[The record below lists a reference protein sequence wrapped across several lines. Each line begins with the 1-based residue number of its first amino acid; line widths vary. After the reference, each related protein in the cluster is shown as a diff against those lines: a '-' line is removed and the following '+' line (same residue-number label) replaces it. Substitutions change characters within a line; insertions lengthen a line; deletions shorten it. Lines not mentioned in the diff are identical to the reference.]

1 MARVRNLVGLA
12 TGESTNTSPERLF
25 QSFPERRVYGRRIND
40 LRRQRRGSHTSHKLN
55 MLPQSESQFGED
67 GFQLRLFRRNSPAAQ
82 KSDSIFESRTLGHLN
97 QNAIPERM
105 RLYTI
110 FCSRAAHA
118 LVFVPFKLITQLG
131 YQLHQLAAVS
141 FGRGFGCKLLPTLSL
156 MGFVAAHA
164 HLQMRQVHTF
174 YDVPLRQARHK
185 AYLRE
190 RATPP
195 GCILEIPFLSSVAIQ
210 LPEPLVLRIADP
222 SITWLKSCGNGR
234 RQPRW

>member
-1 MARVRNLVGLA
+1 
-12 TGESTNTSPERLF
+12 
-25 QSFPERRVYGRRIND
+25 
-40 LRRQRRGSHTSHKLN
+40 
-55 MLPQSESQFGED
+55 MLPQSESQFGEN
-67 GFQLRLFRRNSPAAQ
+67 GFQLRFFRQNSPAAQ

-97 QNAIPERM
+97 QNAIPGRM

-118 LVFVPFKLITQLG
+118 FVFAPFKLITQLG

-141 FGRGFGCKLLPTLSL
+141 LGRRFCGKFLPTLSL

-190 RATPP
+190 GAIPP
-195 GCILEIPFLSSVAIQ
+195 GAHSENAFAWFGCNS
-210 LPEPLVLRIADP
+210 IAGTVTP
-222 SITWLKSCGNGR
+222 
-234 RQPRW
+234 